1 MVCAYEGLHAIY
13 LIVLIYIS
21 YHSKV
26 MTAAHRVYQNDDVFR
41 VLARH
46 CDKPSLVRLMII
58 EQKGTIFDT
67 CVKELYREVDYDDI
81 KSMLRDTV
89 SLAFHRR

>member
-1 MVCAYEGLHAIY
+1 
-13 LIVLIYIS
+13 
-21 YHSKV
+21 

-46 CDKPSLVRLMII
+46 CDKPSLVRLMTI

-89 SLAFHRR
+89 CLSFLHQRDWVELMRCSQDDLSTSMQSFI

>member
-1 MVCAYEGLHAIY
+1 MYFKQGIY
-13 LIVLIYIS
+13 LVIFIFTTHIFTA
-21 YHSKV
+21 

-46 CDKPSLVRLMII
+46 CDKPSLVRLMTI
-58 EQKGTIFDT
+58 EQAGTIFDT

-89 SLAFHRR
+89 SLSFLHQ